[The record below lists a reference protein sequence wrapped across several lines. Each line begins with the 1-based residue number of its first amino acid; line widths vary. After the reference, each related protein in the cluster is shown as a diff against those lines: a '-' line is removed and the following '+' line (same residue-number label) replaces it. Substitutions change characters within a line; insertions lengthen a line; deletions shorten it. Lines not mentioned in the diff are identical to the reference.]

1 MHQAGQPALPGV
13 GQVHREKVSLS
24 NTVGCAPPAS
34 SLPLRSSGA
43 GAQELHQ
50 LSALSARR
58 DAGGRPH
65 PMRNIPSLEAPP
77 AAASSLEQG
86 HSNRQLR
93 VLVAFF
99 GLLDRGIYVSGPSIQ
114 HKIISPLRQR
124 FRVRVACFDSVA
136 DTADGTSTCRTARIQ
151 LTCDVYKAET
161 LSQTRAAVWR
171 LCGEPP
177 SNCTPTDFYTGG
189 WGPNAPREFRR
200 LSPPLCPGTRSV
212 WTHGWHGSCRTHR
225 VYDRTTS
232 ERAMHQMYSEY
243 RIARYLATLP
253 PDRFDAVVALSAD
266 LHFNQPPE
274 TIVSEVLAIRRAGRG
289 VLTSGQNH
297 NYTDG
302 VYIGSP
308 RDVGAVL
315 GRFAEFRTLEPLFWI
330 KSQHYEGVLKKAFV
344 HHNMP
349 NFNSKLHFF
358 KIRATCAVSWQAPYA
373 DRYGAR
379 AQTRYVR
386 LQAELVR
393 SLKSCTSCSCAC
405 HRNASLPSQRIETP
419 PLLPP
424 RIESQAT
431 SLGMSVLPNQPL
443 PTMPSI
449 WPARFGLGRRGP
461 CPQADGGVQCHAQRS
476 AELVERLFSYIK
488 RGSVSRR
495 QLETFTA
502 GTHGR
507 YCMMVKVER
516 RRVLVN
522 SSWQPLRG
530 KPFHKSRIMDVP
542 CLLRS
547 ALRRNLTVPDVEM
560 VVCGSDVPSRP
571 TQGEE
576 RVPFLH
582 GVQQVGTAHAIPV
595 PVWSRWVHDGLG
607 GILSSNWSASSK
619 VAQLIAGRVRHASAA
634 VPWKDKANAALFR
647 GRIAECKTK
656 DSYTFFALKPGDDGS
671 DVMVPGPGTCFRRAI
686 VERLARL
693 PHFDLGLNLPHL
705 NDSEWERYKMQLVI
719 GGTGGWTDRMRKF
732 AFMTSVTVLIDSG
745 TFEWWYPLLTE
756 GVHYLRTSTNVSM
769 IAEQVEWALANDG
782 ESARIAAASR
792 SYAMDLLRLENQEMY
807 LVYVARAYAR
817 TLGYSPVHRK
827 GFRQPTCRCSTS
839 SHIACW

>member
-1 MHQAGQPALPGV
+1 MHLLRAPCRFAAPAPAG
-13 GQVHREKVSLS
+13 K
-24 NTVGCAPPAS
+24 NFTK
-34 SLPLRSSGA
+34 
-43 GAQELHQ
+43 
-50 LSALSARR
+50 SALSARR
-58 DAGGRPH
+58 DAVGRPH

-114 HKIISPLRQR
+114 NKIISPLRQR
-124 FRVRVACFDSVA
+124 FRVRVACFDLVA
-136 DTADGTSTCRTARIQ
+136 DIADGTSTCRTARIQ

-516 RRVLVN
+516 GRVLVN

-571 TQGEE
+571 AQGEE

-656 DSYTFFALKPGDDGS
+656 DGYTFFALKPGDDGS

-705 NDSEWERYKMQLVI
+705 PDSEWERFKMQLVI

-756 GVHYLRTSTNVSM
+756 GIHYLRTSTNVSM

-839 SHIACW
+839 SRIACW

>member
-34 SLPLRSSGA
+34 CLPPRITAESRKNFTK
-43 GAQELHQ
+43 
-50 LSALSARR
+50 SALSARR

-114 HKIISPLRQR
+114 NKIISPLRQR
-124 FRVRVACFDSVA
+124 FRVRVACFDLVA
-136 DTADGTSTCRTARIQ
+136 DIADGTSTCRTARVQ

-516 RRVLVN
+516 GRVLVN

-607 GILSSNWSASSK
+607 GILSSNWSASST

-656 DSYTFFALKPGDDGS
+656 DGYTFFALKPGDDGS

-756 GVHYLRTSTNVSM
+756 GVHYLRTSTNVSV

>member
-1 MHQAGQPALPGV
+1 MTLDFTA
-13 GQVHREKVSLS
+13 
-24 NTVGCAPPAS
+24 
-34 SLPLRSSGA
+34 
-43 GAQELHQ
+43 
-50 LSALSARR
+50 
-58 DAGGRPH
+58 RPH
-65 PMRNIPSLEAPP
+65 LMRSMPSLETPP

-114 HKIISPLRQR
+114 NKIISPLRQR
-124 FRVRVACFDSVA
+124 FRVRVACFDLVA
-136 DTADGTSTCRTARIQ
+136 DIADGTSTCRTARVQ

-274 TIVSEVLAIRRAGRG
+274 TIVSDVLAIRRAGRG

-476 AELVERLFSYIK
+476 AELVERLFSYFK

-502 GTHGR
+502 GTQGR

-516 RRVLVN
+516 GRVLVN

-571 TQGEE
+571 AQGEE

-607 GILSSNWSASSK
+607 GILSSNWCASST

-656 DSYTFFALKPGDDGS
+656 DGYTFFALKPGDDGS

-705 NDSEWERYKMQLVI
+705 PDSEWERFKMQLVI
-719 GGTGGWTDRMRKF
+719 GGTGGWTDRMRNF

-756 GVHYLRTSTNVSM
+756 GVHYLRTSTNVSV

-827 GFRQPTCRCSTS
+827 GFHQPTCRCSTS

>member
-1 MHQAGQPALPGV
+1 M
-13 GQVHREKVSLS
+13 
-24 NTVGCAPPAS
+24 
-34 SLPLRSSGA
+34 RS
-43 GAQELHQ
+43 
-50 LSALSARR
+50 
-58 DAGGRPH
+58 
-65 PMRNIPSLEAPP
+65 MPSLEAPP

-86 HSNRQLR
+86 HSNRHLR

-114 HKIISPLRQR
+114 NNIISPLRQR
-124 FRVRVACFDSVA
+124 FRVRVACFDLVA
-136 DTADGTSTCRTARIQ
+136 DIADGTSTCRTARTQ
-151 LTCDVYKAET
+151 LTCDVYTAET

-308 RDVGAVL
+308 PDVGAVL
-315 GRFAEFRTLEPLFWI
+315 GRFAEFRTLELLFWI

-344 HHNMP
+344 HHNVP

-373 DRYGAR
+373 DRHGAR
-379 AQTRYVR
+379 AQTTYVR

-393 SLKSCTSCSCAC
+393 SLESCTSCSCAC

-424 RIESQAT
+424 RIEPQAT
-431 SLGMSVLPNQPL
+431 SPGMSVLPNQPL

-476 AELVERLFSYIK
+476 AELVERLFSYFK
-488 RGSVSRR
+488 LGSVSRR

-516 RRVLVN
+516 GRVLVN

-571 TQGEE
+571 AQGEE
-576 RVPFLH
+576 RVPYLH

-595 PVWSRWVHDGLG
+595 PVWSRWVHDGWG
-607 GILSSNWSASSK
+607 GILSSNWSASSE

-634 VPWKDKANAALFR
+634 VPWKEKANAALFR

-656 DSYTFFALKPGDDGS
+656 DGYTFFAFKPGDDGS

-693 PHFDLGLNLPHL
+693 PHFDLGLDLPHF

>member
-1 MHQAGQPALPGV
+1 MHLLRAACRFAAPA
-13 GQVHREKVSLS
+13 
-24 NTVGCAPPAS
+24 PA
-34 SLPLRSSGA
+34 RKNFTK
-43 GAQELHQ
+43 
-50 LSALSARR
+50 SALSARR

-114 HKIISPLRQR
+114 NKIISPLRQR

-200 LSPPLCPGTRSV
+200 LYPPLCPGTRSV

-405 HRNASLPSQRIETP
+405 HRNASLPSQRIDTP

-424 RIESQAT
+424 RTESQAT

-516 RRVLVN
+516 GRVLVN

-571 TQGEE
+571 AQGEE

-719 GGTGGWTDRMRKF
+719 GGTGGWTDRMRNF

>member
-1 MHQAGQPALPGV
+1 MKKFCHLGALSLLSPFSLSLLSDAGQP
-13 GQVHREKVSLS
+13 
-24 NTVGCAPPAS
+24 
-34 SLPLRSSGA
+34 
-43 GAQELHQ
+43 
-50 LSALSARR
+50 
-58 DAGGRPH
+58 H
-65 PMRNIPSLEAPP
+65 PTTGMRSLEAPP
-77 AAASSLEQG
+77 AARILEQG

-114 HKIISPLRQR
+114 SKIISPLRQR
-124 FRVRVACFDSVA
+124 FRVKVACFDLVA
-136 DTADGTSTCRTARIQ
+136 DIADGTSTCRTARTQ
-151 LTCDVYKAET
+151 LSCDVYEAET
-161 LSQTRAAVWR
+161 LSQTRAAVWQ
-171 LCGEPP
+171 LCGATP

-189 WGPNAPREFRR
+189 WAPNVPKEFRR

-243 RIARYLATLP
+243 RIARHLATLP
-253 PDRFDAVVALSAD
+253 PDKFDAVVALSAD
-266 LHFNQPPE
+266 LYFNQPPE
-274 TIVSEVLAIRRAGRG
+274 TIVSEVLAIRRAGHG

-308 RDVGAVL
+308 RDVAAIL
-315 GRFAEFRTLEPLFWI
+315 GRFAEFRALEPLFWI

-344 HHNMP
+344 HHDMP
-349 NFNSKLHFF
+349 TFNSELHFF

-373 DRYGAR
+373 DRHGAR
-379 AQTRYVR
+379 AQTTYVR

-393 SLKSCTSCSCAC
+393 SLKTCTSCSCAC
-405 HRNASLPSQRIETP
+405 HRNATLPSQRTEI
-419 PLLPP
+419 PP
-424 RIESQAT
+424 RIMFPAA
-431 SLGMSVLPNQPL
+431 SLGMSVLPNLPL
-443 PTMPSI
+443 PTMPST

-461 CPQADGGVQCHAQRS
+461 CPQGDGGVQCHAQRS
-476 AELVERLFSYIK
+476 AELVERLFSYFK
-488 RGSVSRR
+488 PRSVSSR

-507 YCMMVKVER
+507 YCVMVKVER
-516 RRVLVN
+516 GRVLVN
-522 SSWQPLRG
+522 SSWQPLKG

-547 ALRRNLTVPDVEM
+547 AIRRNLTVPDVEM
-560 VVCGSDVPSRP
+560 IVCGTDVPSRP
-571 TQGEE
+571 AQGEE

-582 GVQQVGTAHAIPV
+582 GVQQGGTAHAIPV
-595 PVWSRWVHDGLG
+595 PVWSRWLHDGLG
-607 GILSSNWSASSK
+607 GILASDWSANST
-619 VAQLIAGRVRHASAA
+619 VAQLIGGRVRHASAA

-656 DSYTFFALKPGDDGS
+656 DGYTFFAFKPGDDGS

-693 PHFDLGLNLPHL
+693 PHFDLGLNRPYLP
-705 NDSEWERYKMQLVI
+705 DSEWERYKMQLVI
-719 GGTGGWTDRMRKF
+719 GGTGGWTDRMRAF
-732 AFMTSVTVLIDSG
+732 VFMTSVTVLIDPG

-756 GVHYLRTSTNVSM
+756 GVHYLRTSTNVSL
-769 IAEQVEWALANDG
+769 IAEKVEWALAHDG

-792 SYAMDLLRLENQEMY
+792 SYAMDLLRLENQELY
-807 LVYVARAYAR
+807 LAYVARAYAR

-827 GFRQPTCRCSTS
+827 GFHQPTCRCSTS
-839 SHIACW
+839 SRIACW